1 MSLGRKRYERHAEE
15 AMRDLTPGS
24 LIPASEL
31 PGHSND
37 RRDFT
42 VVEASYGP
50 SPSDPCRGD
59 RIVTVQPSEGGRQET
74 YVESS
79 DGTLDL
85 APGSP

>member
-1 MSLGRKRYERHAEE
+1 
-15 AMRDLTPGS
+15 MRNDELLPGS
-24 LIPASEL
+24 EFPAYLL
-31 PGHSND
+31 PGHED
-37 RRDFT
+37 DTRDFK
-42 VVEASYGP
+42 VVEAKFGP
-50 SPSDPCRGD
+50 SPSDPCRAD